1 MVATRPILVTGSHR
15 SGTGW
20 VGGMIAVSP
29 MPRVAYL
36 WEPFSLLHRPG
47 ILKAEFPYWFPYI
60 CKENQDP
67 YVQPI
72 RDMLA
77 FHYRLGEELRI
88 ARTPKDG
95 GRLLRDWSRFAVWRS
110 RDARPLLKDPIAVF
124 SSEWLADTF
133 DADVVMMIRHP
144 AAFVNSIKRRKL
156 RHPFNH
162 FLNQPLLMR
171 DLLHPYGGEIERYAA
186 AEQPLLDQGILLWN
200 LIHHAILK
208 FREVRPGWQFIRL
221 EDLARDPVVHF
232 EELYGALGLTFD
244 AEVRRT
250 VIEHSDSS
258 NPVEV
263 ADMASRRRDSK
274 ASVMAWKNHLSA
286 EEVESVR
293 QGTAPLAGNFYSDD
307 DW

>member
-1 MVATRPILVTGSHR
+1 MIATRPILVTGSHR

-20 VGGMIAVSP
+20 VGGMIAASP
-29 MPRVAYL
+29 APRVAYL

-77 FHYRLGEELRI
+77 FRYRLGEELRI
-88 ARTPKDG
+88 ARTPKDA
-95 GRLLRDWSRFAVWRS
+95 GRLLRDWSRFGVWRS
-110 RDARPLLKDPIAVF
+110 RGARPLLKDPIAVF

-133 DADVVMMIRHP
+133 DADVVVMIRHP
-144 AAFVNSIKRRKL
+144 AAFVNSIKRRQL
-156 RHPFNH
+156 RHPFHH

-171 DLLHPYGGEIERYAA
+171 DLLQPYREEIERFAA

-200 LIHHAILK
+200 LIHHAIGR

-221 EDLARDPVVHF
+221 EDVARDPVVQF
-232 EELYGALGLTFD
+232 EQLYGALGLTFD
-244 AEVRRT
+244 ADVRRT
-250 VIEHSDSS
+250 VIEHSAAS

-263 ADMASRRRDSK
+263 VDMASRRRDSK
-274 ASVMAWKNHLSA
+274 ASVVAWKKDLSA
-286 EEVESVR
+286 EEVETVR
-293 QGTAPLAGNFYSDD
+293 QGTAPLAGTFYSDN